1 MQVSFLILISFAH
14 LKQMTQ
20 ENAPAPLSKAPNDT
34 TLDVEITGTVEP
46 RPPQTVPPPLAT
58 PHSPETGDR
67 ADDALEE
74 IFPDTHPSR
83 ENAELEDDVLIMA
96 AAPVVRARGDPP
108 SNPDIVEVAPVVMP
122 THLAEMDPMWSA
134 DEIRAQQKGNSIN
147 AISRLRIRPV
157 EKSRLRIPLCR
168 LSCYPKVRPII
179 ETDVCKLANEFVK
192 GYREGDRVLYVSP
205 YSKNGKQRMVKDDDA
220 VWDNPHWKAAND
232 RFEESLV
239 ADPDLCQFSG
249 KYFYV
254 YEGNHRVTAWMRYI
268 DQMRRDDPDWYFFVD
283 CIVLDGRAEYK
294 VLIDA
299 MNDINW

>member
-1 MQVSFLILISFAH
+1 MRLS
-14 LKQMTQ
+14 
-20 ENAPAPLSKAPNDT
+20 EAPAPIRKDPNNM
-34 TLDVEITGTVEP
+34 TLNVGQTGTLHP
-46 RPPQTVPPPLAT
+46 PPPQSAPT
-58 PHSPETGDR
+58 PHDPPQSPNTEDGD
-67 ADDALEE
+67 DDDLEE
-74 IFPDTHPSR
+74 IIPDTQPSR
-83 ENAELEDDVLIMA
+83 ENADLEEDVTMVA
-96 AAPVVRARGDPP
+96 AAPIVRTRGEHP

-134 DEIRAQQKGNSIN
+134 DELRAQHKGNSIN
-147 AISRLRIRPV
+147 TISRLRIKPI

-205 YSKNGKQRMVKDDDA
+205 YGKNGKQRLVNDDDA
-220 VWDNPHWKAAND
+220 VWNNPHWKSANE

-268 DQMRRDDPDWYFFVD
+268 EEMRREDPDWYFFVD
-283 CIVLDGRAEYK
+283 CIVLDGRADYK
-294 VLIDA
+294 LLIDA